1 MKVFVG
7 LLNWNRCDDL
17 RRLIKSVLKD
27 LSGQS
32 NYNFEVAVIDNAST
46 DKSIQM
52 LDLEF
57 PDLKKIINNTK
68 LGGSGGFNT
77 VLRYAATQGFD
88 FAWLLDNDAEVLPG
102 AFQGLMFSMESDQKI
117 ALVGSK
123 VLHRD
128 DSSIISELG
137 AKISAFSTFPIPQF
151 SNIPNLDLKAQIID
165 VDYVA
170 ICSALVR
177 VSLLNTFGALDE
189 RFFLMWDDMEWGM
202 RIRNH
207 GYRVVAT
214 SLSEV
219 VHPGFSERTL
229 SPLFV
234 YYAWRNHLY
243 FIAVTYSGIRRIFYL
258 CYISGL
264 LHAAKINAQYVN
276 KNFPFVKAY
285 NLAFRD
291 FCEAKFGKM
300 DRSIEAFSCAGSGDL
315 FKDKDIEALFGTNN
329 VVLLSADRS
338 VAVVKLT
345 IDVLKGR
352 FPNTRFI
359 ILVNYSRKY
368 LFRWYNHNDLWIRKG
383 IFRDFYLYKQMKINK
398 VKSIFIFENLPIKI
412 LFFFNKESIDCV

>member
-1 MKVFVG
+1 MA
-7 LLNWNRCDDL
+7 
-17 RRLIKSVLKD
+17 SA
-27 LSGQS
+27 
-32 NYNFEVAVIDNAST
+32 VAVSYT
-46 DKSIQM
+46 H
-52 LDLEF
+52 LDVY
-57 PDLKKIINNTK
+57 K
-68 LGGSGGFNT
+68 
-77 VLRYAATQGFD
+77 RQ
-88 FAWLLDNDAEVLPG
+88 
-102 AFQGLMFSMESDQKI
+102 
-117 ALVGSK
+117 
-123 VLHRD
+123 
-128 DSSIISELG
+128 
-137 AKISAFSTFPIPQF
+137 
-151 SNIPNLDLKAQIID
+151 
-165 VDYVA
+165 
-170 ICSALVR
+170 
-177 VSLLNTFGALDE
+177 
-189 RFFLMWDDMEWGM
+189 DMEWGM

-352 FPNTRFI
+352 FPNTCLLYTSLSQDQQIIEQNECYFTFLVYRDNRFDI
-359 ILVNYSRKY
+359 AVGKSKG
-368 LFRWYNHNDLWIRKG
+368 LFRLSGGW
-383 IFRDFYLYKQMKINK
+383 
-398 VKSIFIFENLPIKI
+398 E
-412 LFFFNKESIDCV
+412 FN